1 MGRAIAAALAGFA
14 LALAVVVA
22 APPAALAQ
30 QTTAV
35 EGRVVNGTAGSDVP
49 LGLTVTLSV
58 FRLGDLQETRDTV
71 VRADGGFAFRDVP
84 GGEGFGYILSA
95 EHDGVVYTFERDY
108 PLPTEPVQLRIY
120 DVTASGD
127 SISVTSHS
135 LVVGAAD
142 PDSQTLEI
150 LELVGLENKGDR
162 TFVAE
167 LSQSAQMTF
176 LRFSLPTTIS
186 DLDVQSSMRG
196 GTILQVDRG
205 FAMTTPVKPGE
216 HEIAYSF
223 RTDYSAGRLTFDHGL
238 PFGAAVFRVL
248 LPEGLGSVSSDGL
261 PELEPLTL
269 SERTYRRLEGRDLE
283 AGHRVVLDFADLPQP
298 SLWSRLR
305 SAASD
310 DAVVGKSIPIAL
322 GAWLLALLAYVVLRS
337 TRPAAATAGAPE
349 DRASTIRAIALLDD
363 RFQQREIGRQDY
375 LRERWGQASRLLSTA
390 EGREGEGAGDG
401 GRPKT

>member
-1 MGRAIAAALAGFA
+1 MIT
-14 LALAVVVA
+14 V
-22 APPAALAQ
+22 
-30 QTTAV
+30 V
-35 EGRVVNGTAGSDVP
+35 EGRVANGTANADVP
-49 LGLTVTLSV
+49 PGLTVTLSV

-71 VRADGGFAFRDVP
+71 AGADGRFAFRDVP
-84 GGEGFGYILSA
+84 GGDGYGYILSA
-95 EHDGVVYTFERDY
+95 ELDGVVYTFERDY
-108 PLPTEPVQLRIY
+108 PMPTEPVQLLIY
-120 DVTASGD
+120 ESTSSSELIG
-127 SISVTSHS
+127 VTSHS

-150 LELVGLENKGDR
+150 LELVGLENRGDR
-162 TFVAE
+162 TFVPE

-186 DLDVQSSMRG
+186 DLDVQSGMRG

-223 RTDYSAGRLTFDHGL
+223 RTAYSAGRLTFDHGL

-248 LPEGLGSVSSDGL
+248 MPEGLGSVSSEGL

-269 SERTYRRLEGRDLE
+269 SERTYRLLEARDLE
-283 AGHRVVLDFADLPQP
+283 AGERVVLDFADLPQP

-305 SAASD
+305 TAASD
-310 DAVVGKSIPIAL
+310 NAIVGKSIPVAL

-337 TRPAAATAGAPE
+337 TRPAAGG
-349 DRASTIRAIALLDD
+349 RRSTNRQGLDD
-363 RFQQREIGRQDY
+363 QGHRPAGRPISAARDRPAGLPPREVGA
-375 LRERWGQASRLLSTA
+375 EGQAA
-390 EGREGEGAGDG
+390 KNGRK
-401 GRPKT
+401 RRWRKRRR